1 MVKRVTLFY
10 SVVFWISLLGVLA
23 FIIDFGFN
31 PSNNVEYFFRV
42 FYFFVL
48 LIGVGTTFLRYI
60 QNLSKI
66 KQKAFIFD
74 FISIVFTIFLFIIH
88 FTSYID
94 PKTHPYL
101 TNINLVKIAV
111 ILTFIR
117 EFFELNLKFNRTL
130 LNPGQLF
137 VVSFIVIIVFGSFL
151 LMLPNATHDGISYLD
166 ALFTSTS
173 AVCVTGLIVVDT
185 ATYFTQFGQVIIMIL
200 IQVGGLGILTF
211 ASYFSY
217 FFKGGATY
225 ENQLVLS
232 DVTSSKKIGE
242 VFSVLKY
249 ILLITFSIEIVS
261 GLLIY
266 SSLDSSLF
274 ENDLEHIFF
283 AVFHAVSAFCNA
295 GFSTLSSG
303 LYDSSFRFNYVFQLI
318 VVFTFIFGGL
328 GFPIVTNL
336 LKYIKYKIIS
346 VLKFTKQ
353 SLVYKPWVLNINSR
367 ITLITTI
374 SLTCI
379 GTSLFLW
386 SEYDNVLVEHQSFF
400 GKFVTSLF
408 GATTPRTAGF
418 NTFDFSD
425 LSFATLMMIFL
436 FMWIGASPSS
446 TGGGIKTSTFAIAT
460 LNIFSLAKGKSR
472 IEIFRRQ
479 IADISVRRAFAII
492 SLSLVVIGS
501 GIMMI
506 SIIEKDIDLLDIA
519 FECFSAYSTVGLSL
533 GVTAYLSSISKF
545 ILIIIMFVGRVSML
559 TIIVALFKKVNYK
572 NYSYPSEEIT
582 IN

>member
-1 MVKRVTLFY
+1 MFKQVNLFY
-10 SVVFWISLLGVLA
+10 SIVFWISLFGVLA

-31 PSNNVEYFFRV
+31 PSSDVQKVFNV
-42 FYFFVL
+42 FYFIVL
-48 LIGVGTTFLRYI
+48 FIGVGTTFFRYI
-60 QNLSKI
+60 QDFSKI

-74 FISIVFTIFLFIIH
+74 FLTIVFTLILFFIH
-88 FTSYID
+88 FTSYVD
-94 PKTHPYL
+94 EGLHPYL
-101 TNINLVKIAV
+101 SHINLVKVAI
-111 ILTFIR
+111 IFTFIR
-117 EFFELNLKFNRTL
+117 EFFELNIQFNRTL

-137 VVSFIVIIVFGSFL
+137 IVSFIVIIILGSFF
-151 LMLPNATHDGISYLD
+151 LMLPNATHDGISFLD

-185 ATYFTQFGQVIIMIL
+185 ASYFTSFGQVIIMIL
-200 IQVGGLGILTF
+200 IQIGGIGILTF

-249 ILLITFSIEIVS
+249 IILITFSIEIVS

-266 SSLDSSLF
+266 SSVDSSLF
-274 ENDLEHIFF
+274 ANDLEHIFF
-283 AVFHAVSAFCNA
+283 SAFHAVSSFCNA
-295 GFSTLSSG
+295 GFSTLTDG

-318 VVFTFIFGGL
+318 VIFTFIFGGL
-328 GFPIVTNL
+328 GFPIVANL
-336 LKYIKYKIIS
+336 LKYLKYKIIS
-346 VLKFTKQ
+346 IFNFSKQ
-353 SLVYKPWVLNINSR
+353 SLIHKPWVLNINSR
-367 ITLITTI
+367 ITLITTF
-374 SLTCI
+374 SLTII
-379 GTSLFLW
+379 GSCLFLL
-386 SEYDNVLVEHQSFF
+386 SEYDNVLTEHESFF
-400 GKFVTSLF
+400 GKLVTSLF
-408 GATTPRTAGF
+408 GAATPRTAGF
-418 NTFDFSD
+418 NTFDFAD
-425 LSFATLMMIFL
+425 LSFSTLMMIFL

-472 IEIFRRQ
+472 IEIFRRK

-501 GIMMI
+501 GIMVI
-506 SIIEKDIDLLDIA
+506 SMVEKEMELLDIA

-533 GVTAYLSSISKF
+533 GVTADLSNTSKF
-545 ILIIIMFVGRVSML
+545 VLVIIMFVGRVSML

-572 NYSYPSEEIT
+572 NYHYPSEEIT
-582 IN
+582 MN